1 MGIKCLGQMVSLL
14 PFPKLAGLWLKVISC
29 TFSLNSIPIVF
40 CVFEKSS
47 NAIFVTL
54 IPKKAGAVKVTDF
67 RPNSLVNSVYKI
79 LAEVLPNHLK
89 GKE

>member
-1 MGIKCLGQMVSLL
+1 MSGPDG
-14 PFPKLAGLWLKVISC
+14 
-29 TFSLNSIPIVF
+29 FSFAFFQACWSVVKGDIMHFFSEFHTN
-40 CVFEKSS
+40 CVLFFEKSS

-54 IPKKAGAVKVTDF
+54 IPKKAGAVKVADF

>member
-1 MGIKCLGQMVSLL
+1 MGIKRLGRTVSLL
-14 PFPKLAGLWLKVISC
+14 PFSKLAGLWLKVISC
-29 TFSLNSIPIVF
+29 TFSLHTN

-54 IPKKAGAVKVTDF
+54 IPKKAGAVEVTDF
-67 RPNSLVNSVYKI
+67 RLISLVNSVYKI
-79 LAEVLPNHLK
+79 LVKVLPNHLK